1 MTVPSWEEDMTH
13 SHAPAPLTR
22 TELATLTRALHAEQ
36 RRLQERASIPSL
48 IAQADPRDAD
58 PSDEAV
64 ESRAEDEALAGS
76 RQARDL
82 LAEVEAALARI
93 EDGTYGTSERSG
105 KPIGYERLS
114 AVPWARLTAAEQ
126 EERDRTGGPEPAR

>member
-1 MTVPSWEEDMTH
+1 MTVPSWEQAMT
-13 SHAPAPLTR
+13 SPHAAAPLTR
-22 TELATLTRALHAEQ
+22 TELSTLTRALHAEQ
-36 RRLQERASIPSL
+36 RRLRERAAIPSL
-48 IAQADPRDAD
+48 VTEAGPHDAD

-76 RQARDL
+76 RQARDV

-93 EDGTYGTSERSG
+93 EADTYGTSELSG

-126 EERDRTGGPEPAR
+126 EERDRLGGPERVR